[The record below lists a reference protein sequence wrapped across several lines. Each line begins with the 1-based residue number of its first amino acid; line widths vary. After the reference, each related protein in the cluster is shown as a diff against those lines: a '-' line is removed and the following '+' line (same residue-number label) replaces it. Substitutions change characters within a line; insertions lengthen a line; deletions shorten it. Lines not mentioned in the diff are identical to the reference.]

1 MDATTGYGIHLA
13 ILSGYLAAQSI
24 IKNQNY
30 DELWKNAFGEELK
43 KRILRRELMK
53 KLGIKGQK
61 TMIENLVKKYGNKIS
76 IEDYRKIYEKIP
88 QIIKH

>member
-1 MDATTGYGIHLA
+1 MA

-43 KRILRRELMK
+43 KRILRRKLMK

-76 IEDYRKIYEKIP
+76 IENYNEIYDKIP
-88 QIIKH
+88 QIIKK